1 MIAPRGPSF
10 APTRCSTRRERSQ
23 RIPSTRR
30 RRVESSAV
38 QPPDSGR
45 DVVDVEDHPRA
56 LGGGREGG
64 ERVGVPAYEVLA
76 ELVVCRAGV
85 RMVQAP
91 GDRVR
96 EGHVALAEEALQR
109 GRRLPGSP
117 SADELRGPGAPGLV
131 HGSRSRRRR
140 RGEGW
145 RGHGRRLGRRSADEL
160 LERHRLGVA
169 CRARVARVEEEHHR
183 TPSRRPCEQ
192 AQHRGVRGLER
203 AGVAGG
209 APQRAERDREPPRSR
224 RLGRGQSDR
233 RARSSRGRAAGHA
246 PRPRARG
253 APVRPRRPPPR
264 SARPGGAVQS
274 RPPPRRRSR
283 SARAPRI
290 CLVALERWREPNAAG
305 RRA

>member
-1 MIAPRGPSF
+1 M
-10 APTRCSTRRERSQ
+10 
-23 RIPSTRR
+23 
-30 RRVESSAV
+30 

-56 LGGGREGG
+56 FGGGREGG

-85 RMVQAP
+85 RIVQAP

-109 GRRLPGSP
+109 GQRLRSP

-209 APQRAERDREPPRSR
+209 APQRAERDREPPRSGVLGAGDLIVE
-224 RLGRGQSDR
+224 LGRRVVAPLDTRRGPTREERPFDRVVHRLAQPALEVRSDR
-233 RARSSRGRAAGHA
+233 VHHRDDEAGA
-246 PRPRARG
+246 LERLA
-253 APVRPRRPPPR
+253 
-264 SARPGGAVQS
+264 
-274 RPPPRRRSR
+274 
-283 SARAPRI
+283 
-290 CLVALERWREPNAAG
+290 CLVALERWRKTNAAG
-305 RRA
+305 RRVMSA